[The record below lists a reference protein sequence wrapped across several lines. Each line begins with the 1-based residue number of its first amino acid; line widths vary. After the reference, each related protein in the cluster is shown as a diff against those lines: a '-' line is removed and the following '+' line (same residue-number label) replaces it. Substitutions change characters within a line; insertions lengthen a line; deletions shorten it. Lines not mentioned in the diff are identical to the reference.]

1 MLRGMLARLAIGARA
16 GCGPIGAGVFRC
28 GAGFGAE
35 TFEDTGARLLL
46 LGREIHCYFALH
58 LLRHCAGAFW
68 ADEWSSNVCGRRGH
82 RLGAH
87 IFTELPVEGTNTLG
101 NTSKLLAHAEN

>member
-16 GCGPIGAGVFRC
+16 GCGPIGAEVFRC

-46 LGREIHCYFALH
+46 LGREIHC
-58 LLRHCAGAFW
+58 
-68 ADEWSSNVCGRRGH
+68 
-82 RLGAH
+82 
-87 IFTELPVEGTNTLG
+87 
-101 NTSKLLAHAEN
+101 